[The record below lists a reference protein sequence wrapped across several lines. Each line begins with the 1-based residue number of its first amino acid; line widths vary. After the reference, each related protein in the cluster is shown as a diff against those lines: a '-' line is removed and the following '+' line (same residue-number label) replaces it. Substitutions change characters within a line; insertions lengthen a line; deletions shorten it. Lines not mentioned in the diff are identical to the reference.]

1 MPSALMQ
8 KRNADF
14 ITREGNVRVT
24 GRLVH
29 NRSRDS
35 LTCQREILEFSLTML
50 TQLKFYISSNPI
62 VRNIYL
68 FMMLVV

>member
-1 MPSALMQ
+1 MASALMQ

-29 NRSRDS
+29 NRTRHSS
-35 LTCQREILEFSLTML
+35 TGQHEIREFILTMRTNL
-50 TQLKFYISSNPI
+50 DFTHHRTRL
-62 VRNIYL
+62 
-68 FMMLVV
+68 